1 MWSKLFDEDFSLAE
15 EMIEDVASE
24 FYDLGIIIDG
34 KIGNTDKGVVY
45 ELGDVL
51 ACIIRDYLR
60 LYNKI
65 NLQANYPT
73 VYKKAL
79 YPHHENLGEDWM
91 VETNGTEEELDKWTD
106 MVEQTAKAFE
116 RMADGY
122 ESGQEQ
128 VDEAFDML
136 KKIFLVYVLK
146 WGERIFM
153 CLKPEVNYKELFA
166 EFEEQ
171 EKHI

>member
-15 EMIEDVASE
+15 EMIEDGASE

-34 KIGNTDKGVVY
+34 KIENTDKGVVY
-45 ELGDVL
+45 ELGNVL

-136 KKIFLVYVLK
+136 KKIFFGL
-146 WGERIFM
+146 
-153 CLKPEVNYKELFA
+153 CT
-166 EFEEQ
+166 
-171 EKHI
+171 